1 MNYNTFLAAGEGHW
15 FSVGSL
21 YEHFCR
27 LPDGRDRRGR
37 QYPLALVLVFI
48 VLAKLG
54 GADTPYVI
62 AQWVRWRLGK
72 GARLLGWRREKLPSH
87 NTYRRL
93 LCLVDEHALQE
104 VSNAFLQQRAGAGC
118 SVLIAIDGKVMRGT
132 IPEGQTQGVHLL
144 AANLPAEG
152 LVLMQVAVEDK
163 EGELTAAPRL
173 LETLDLRQKV
183 VRGDA
188 LFTQRELSAQIVQA
202 GGEYVWSVKVNQPEL
217 LHDIQEVFDPAPTAA
232 GWSQTPRDLRAAQT
246 TNSGHGR
253 LEKRT
258 LTASS
263 FLQEYS
269 DWPALAQVFKLEREG
284 IVQRTGQVRRQTVYG
299 VTSLT
304 ATEASP
310 ERLLRLMRDY
320 WAIENGLHYRRDKT
334 LGEDAA
340 RISNRQQARVLAIF
354 NNLVIAL
361 VKQQGFDNLAA
372 ARRFYNGQLV
382 AALRLVSAYPL

>member
-1 MNYNTFLAAGEGHW
+1 MNYSTDWTAGDEQC

-21 YEHFCR
+21 YEYFCK
-27 LPDGRDRRGR
+27 LEDRRDERGK

-54 GADTPYVI
+54 GADTPYAI

-72 GARLLGWRREKLPSH
+72 VACVLGWTREKLPSH
-87 NTYRRL
+87 NTYRRIMR
-93 LCLVDEHALQE
+93 LVDEGTLQE
-104 VSNAFLQQRAGAGC
+104 VSSTFLQQPATAGR

-132 IPEGQTQGVHLL
+132 IPSGETQGVHLL
-144 AANLPAEG
+144 AAYLPAEG
-152 LVLMQVAVEDK
+152 LVLMQVAVGNK

-173 LETLDLRQKV
+173 LEALDLRQKV

-188 LFTQRELSAQIVQA
+188 LFTQRDLSAQIVDA
-202 GGEYVWSVKVNQPEL
+202 GGDYLWPVKENQPDL
-217 LHDIQEVFDPAPTAA
+217 LSDIQEVFDPAPTAA
-232 GWSQTPRDLRAAQT
+232 GWSQVPRDLHAAQT
-246 TNSGHGR
+246 TNNGHGR

-263 FLQEYS
+263 FLNEYS
-269 DWPALAQVFKLEREG
+269 DWPGLAQVFKLERQV
-284 IVQRTGQVRRQTVYG
+284 IVQRTGEIRRQTVYG

-310 ERLLRLMRDY
+310 DRLLTLMRDY
-320 WAIENGLHYRRDKT
+320 WGIENGLHYRRDKT
-334 LGEDAA
+334 LREDAT
-340 RISNRQQARVLAIF
+340 RITHPKQARVLAII
-354 NNLVIAL
+354 NNLVVGL

-372 ARRFYNGQLV
+372 ARRFYNGHL
-382 AALRLVSAYPL
+382 AAAVRLVTASYL